1 MVTFPLPSP
10 AAAVFPSPDAPA
22 FEEAHPV
29 MAHADMAAQVKS
41 AIIFLFIIILLY
53 TMFSLCLSCFS
64 TISHMLQACMFNL
77 YSPIIQYRRVFSQFA
92 INAGGI
98 LSCFSELYYHS
109 GMVLSCYEAVFPL
122 FYVQKGR
129 TENICLLSALPGL
142 LSAIYVF
149 PIMFR
154 TLFHII

>member
-1 MVTFPLPSP
+1 
-10 AAAVFPSPDAPA
+10 
-22 FEEAHPV
+22 
-29 MAHADMAAQVKS
+29 
-41 AIIFLFIIILLY
+41 
-53 TMFSLCLSCFS
+53 
-64 TISHMLQACMFNL
+64 MLQACMFNL
-77 YSPIIQYRRVFSQFA
+77 YSPIAHNNRSVFSQFA

-98 LSCFSELYYHS
+98 LFVFSELYFHS
-109 GMVLSCYEAVFPL
+109 GMVLSCYEAVSL
-122 FYVQKGR
+122 ILRAKGR